1 MDPPCDLNIEAI
13 HSVDCGAKHHA
24 GVGFIW
30 LRRVVFA
37 LQFKVEAPENDGHH
51 HDRLHQRELVAK
63 ALARPST

>member
-1 MDPPCDLNIEAI
+1 MDCSP
-13 HSVDCGAKHHA
+13 KHHA

-51 HDRLHQRELVAK
+51 HNRLHQRELVAK